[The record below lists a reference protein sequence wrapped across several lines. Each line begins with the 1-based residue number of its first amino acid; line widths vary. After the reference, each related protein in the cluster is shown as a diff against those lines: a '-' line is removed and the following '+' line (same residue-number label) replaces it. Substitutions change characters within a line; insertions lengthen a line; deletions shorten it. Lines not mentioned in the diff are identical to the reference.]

1 MLLGA
6 AVLAGCGR
14 AGAPDAPAA
23 ESAWATVNAAF
34 GDDLHDPAAR
44 TRRFS
49 GAAIEQLVLARELD
63 VTRYRFLHPAEL
75 RRLTPERLAGEAAFT
90 VDGWPAAV
98 TFELGRTGDGGWR
111 VESVAPPEE
120 QRRLM
125 TLLGPLGLPIVR
137 DAEPWNGGLA
147 GRDAAGRPTA
157 AVLLLALEGALYVD
171 GVHRVPNRR
180 EPAVEALR
188 AALATRTALARD
200 AHATYRPQ
208 VAIALSRDVSALR
221 HALLARWAEEA
232 GAEALMLVV
241 RRADGGPGQL
251 PLARRA
257 PAAPGTHPVV
267 AVVRQDI
274 AAVTLSVG
282 EDTHTLPRAA
292 GAVDD
297 AALADA
303 FARLHAAHPTL
314 AGVVIEADP
323 DGAHGALVSLLR
335 SAQRAAGELPIATA
349 DPS

>member
-1 MLLGA
+1 M
-6 AVLAGCGR
+6 
-14 AGAPDAPAA
+14 
-23 ESAWATVNAAF
+23 VNAAF
-34 GDDLHDPAAR
+34 GEDLHDPTAR
-44 TRRFS
+44 ARRF
-49 GAAIEQLVLARELD
+49 GAPAAEQLVLARELD
-63 VTRYRFLHPAEL
+63 ATRYRYLHPAEL
-75 RRLTPERLAGEAAFT
+75 RRLTADRLAGEAAFT
-90 VDGWPAAV
+90 VDGWPAAI
-98 TFELGRTGDGGWR
+98 TFELGRAGDGTWR
-111 VESVAPPEE
+111 VESVAAPEE

-125 TLLGPLGLPIVR
+125 TLLGPLGLPVVR

-188 AALATRTALARD
+188 AALATRTALAHD

-208 VAIALSRDVSALR
+208 VAIALPRDASALR

-257 PAAPGTHPVV
+257 PAAPGAHPVV
-267 AVVRQDI
+267 ARVRQDI
-274 AAVTLSVG
+274 AAVTLTVG
-282 EDTHTLPRAA
+282 DDVRTLPRTA
-292 GAVDD
+292 GAADD

-303 FARLHAAHPTL
+303 FAALHAAHPTL

-335 SAQRAAGELPIATA
+335 SAQRAAGELPIATEG
-349 DPS
+349 PS